1 MENIISKFK
10 EVTNNMETEV
20 GYELLRVAEDGSG
33 RVVTLTKDI
42 EYGTFEVTVE
52 SPYGNSQNGFTTLD
66 SATAEF
72 ESLLSK
78 EGLILLGN

>member
-1 MENIISKFK
+1 
-10 EVTNNMETEV
+10 METEV

-33 RVVTLTKDI
+33 RVATLTKDI

-66 SATAEF
+66 SATADF
-72 ESLLSK
+72 ERLLSK
-78 EGLILLGN
+78 EG